1 MRITGII
8 FCGLLISLGWQSG
21 DARAQDVIAAQIQRT
36 NTPPTIDG
44 LGNDAVWALA
54 TAHSTVDFFTS
65 ANVEQDDEAD
75 LSVTWKG
82 LWDNN
87 NLYVLV
93 EVTDDVIVSE
103 DSCSG
108 ADDSVEVYI
117 DAKNLDEPDY
127 RPGSNLP
134 PPDGIPAYQF
144 TAIAGDPESPCE
156 ELNDRIPD
164 DSTSAFSWGINSY
177 DGDDDTTQYP
187 QGADTSRSAVI
198 DDTHYSFEGAFP
210 WAALEETPA
219 NIQARGEM
227 GFGIAVNDDD
237 DFSGRDTQIMW
248 STPAGDLWMRSDTFP
263 SVALSNET
271 VSGGGEV
278 KPPLRAGDSDQD
290 LDFDQLD
297 LVRVQIAAKYLTGQ
311 AASWGEGDWNGA
323 PGGQQGSPPA
333 GNGFF
338 DQLDIIAALG
348 PGHYL
353 QGPYAALANAN
364 GVRGDGQT
372 SIVYNPTTG
381 EVAVDAP
388 AGTNLTSVNIDSAG
402 RIFTGAPAQNLG
414 GSFDNDS
421 DTNIFKATFGSS
433 FGTLSFGNVAQT
445 GLSQQFVLN
454 DLTVV
459 GSLAGGGALGNVDL
473 IYVPEPSGVVLGF
486 VGVVALLAL
495 RRKSSR

>member
-1 MRITGII
+1 MTGII
-8 FCGLLISLGWQSG
+8 LCGLLISLGWQSG
-21 DARAQDVIAAQIQRT
+21 DARAQDAIAAQIQRT

-44 LGNDAVWALA
+44 VGNDAVWAQATTHGNDEFFLA
-54 TAHSTVDFFTS
+54 VNSDP
-65 ANVEQDDEAD
+65 DDEAD
-75 LSVTWKG
+75 LSIAWKA
-82 LWDNN
+82 LWDDA
-87 NLYVLV
+87 NLYVLIN
-93 EVTDDVIVSE
+93 VTDDEIVPD
-103 DSCSG
+103 DSCSWE
-108 ADDSVEVYI
+108 DDSVEVYI
-117 DAKNLDEPDY
+117 DAQNLDEPDY

-134 PPDGIPAYQF
+134 PPDGIPAYQL
-144 TAIAGDPESPCE
+144 TAIAGDPTGCG
-156 ELNDRIPD
+156 RYPD
-164 DSTSAFSWGINSY
+164 PPDHTSAFSWGINSY
-177 DGDDDTTQYP
+177 DNGGDPDSTQYP
-187 QGADTSRSAVI
+187 EESDTSATVVI
-198 DDTHYSFEGAFP
+198 DPTHYSFEAAFP
-210 WAALEETPA
+210 WTALEETPA

-237 DFSGRDTQIMW
+237 DLGGRDTQMMW
-248 STPAGDLWMRSDTFP
+248 ATPAGDLWMRSDTFP

-271 VSGGGEV
+271 VSGGGQV
-278 KPPLRAGDSDQD
+278 KPPLRAGDADQD

-297 LVRVQIAAKYLTGQ
+297 LVRVQIAAKYLTGR

-323 PGGQQGSPPA
+323 PGGQQGNPPA

-338 DQLDIIAALG
+338 DQLDIIAALA

-353 QGPYAALANAN
+353 TGPYAALANAN
-364 GVRGDGQT
+364 GARGDGQT
-372 SIVYNPTTG
+372 SIIYNAGTG

-421 DTNIFKATFGSS
+421 DNNIFKATFGSS
-433 FGTLSFGNVAQT
+433 FGSLSFGNVAQA

-473 IYVPEPSGVVLGF
+473 IYIPEPSTIVL
-486 VGVVALLAL
+486 ALLGVLAVFTG
-495 RRKSSR
+495 RRMWSR